1 MNRRRF
7 VKDSLLT
14 SLAGITGGGL
24 FTAKPLVAAENL
36 KPAGAT
42 RQPVTPHRLYD
53 HLLAPREHPD
63 YTRRHVQPPG
73 WDTFEGRSH
82 LITLRDFEIEN
93 GLIVRYQERIDKYV
107 VRHELGDV
115 LWISYPILAA
125 RNLGDLADEIKR
137 RNLFL
142 FDVWGYVPGS
152 GPGSYWQQF
161 RVPAGVFELLESKL
175 GTHWLGMDNGEQD
188 GRYIG
193 GYASELY
200 PSSAGRREQYLNF
213 QRHFERLTGELGN
226 KMSTLVSL
234 NFGHYFLKEGIYTF
248 IGAETAQALP
258 NGQVFYAFIR
268 GAGKQYGVPWFGNA
282 SGWNRWGWK
291 QYTPDVHDGPYSG
304 GPTHGAS
311 LSLLKR
317 LFYSHIL
324 YNSMMVGFDTS
335 YFHSVQ
341 HPPATEWVEGDE
353 LSPMGLMQRAAGQ
366 WLQAAGQPGVMMT
379 PVALMLDFFAGW
391 TFPRHLYTSNVYR
404 VWGNLPYEPGDYL
417 TDGVLDMMYPGYQD
431 SSYFHDESGFITPTP
446 YGDMADC
453 LLSDAPSWLLA
464 RYPLLVIAG
473 ELGGG
478 AEIRDKLAAYVEQ
491 GGRLILT
498 AGNLAKLPG
507 GLAGIQAGISL
518 KRFGKGTALRVGARR
533 MVEDRPF
540 ELQALVLPKAARV
553 LAECSGV
560 PAAVVMPFGKG
571 DITVLASPFGVSA
584 KETEGVGALL
594 AGQLQNEVDKPLP
607 NPYPL
612 LKHARAILD
621 EALRAQMLFAAGEG
635 LSLITCR
642 KGPGEYTLGVTNN
655 SWSARPFKIISRCGP
670 IESIRELS
678 LDQSEKGAQGQLPE
692 GLEKSHL
699 GVSDD
704 KNIAGGDVRI
714 FAVRVKEENIDA
726 IAHVVPPARP
736 RGRALPLRRARSLKE
751 EVLLRPT
758 FFEHFDSI
766 VMDWRYVQERD
777 PDQLKRESAWI
788 RLQRLG
794 CLVDFTS
801 GINLFPDL
809 CLVDNSELDYAASM
823 AAIEGVMAKME
834 ALEVR
839 HLILSLNRQ
848 PENNFTRDQ
857 TWQSFAQT
865 LRRICERAQE
875 QQSTVHLRL
884 SVGAPS
890 QDLRRVVELTSKVD
904 APNFRLAPSTALLLS
919 RKNDMAEFTGQLQGK
934 IGLWLVSA
942 PRIDLAGRVWN
953 INAPIRECNDPRA
966 LAQILA
972 LAPEAPLVFDA
983 NYKDLDDEYLDAR
996 FLQEILPAML
1006 RT

>member
-1 MNRRRF
+1 
-7 VKDSLLT
+7 VKNSLLT
-14 SLAGITGGGL
+14 SLAGITSAGL
-24 FTAKPLVAAENL
+24 FNDKTVVGAENS
-36 KPAGAT
+36 KSPGAK
-42 RQPVTPHRLYD
+42 QVPGAPHRLYD
-53 HLLAPREHPD
+53 HLLVPREHPD

-73 WDTFEGRSH
+73 WDTFDGHTH

-115 LWISYPILAA
+115 LWISYPILEA

-142 FDVWGYVPGS
+142 FDIWGYVPGS
-152 GPGSYWQQF
+152 GPAGFGRQF
-161 RVPAGVFELLESKL
+161 RIPSGSVELLESKL
-175 GTHWLGMDNGEQD
+175 GTHWLGVDNGEQD

-213 QRHFERLTGELGN
+213 QHHFERLTGELGN
-226 KMSTLVSL
+226 KLSTLVSL
-234 NFGHYFLKEGIYTF
+234 NFGHYFLKEGVYTF

-282 SGWNRWGWK
+282 SVFNRWGWK
-291 QYTPDVHDGPYSG
+291 QYTPDVHDRQLSG
-304 GPTHGAS
+304 GPTHGTS

-317 LFYSHIL
+317 LLYSQIL
-324 YNSMMVGFDTS
+324 YNSMMVGFESS

-341 HPPATEWVEGDE
+341 GPPVAGWGVESDE
-353 LSPMGLMQRAAGQ
+353 LSPIGLIQRAAGK
-366 WLQAAGQPGVMMT
+366 WLQASGQPGVMMT
-379 PVALMLDFFAGW
+379 PVALLLDFFAGW
-391 TFPRHLYTSNVYR
+391 TFPRHLYTSDVYR

-417 TDGVLDMMYPGYQD
+417 TDGVLDMIYPGYQD
-431 SSYFHDESGFITPTP
+431 SSYFHDESGFIAPTP
-446 YGDMADC
+446 YGDIADC
-453 LLSDAPSWLLA
+453 LLSDAPAWLLA

-478 AEIRDKLAAYVEQ
+478 AEIRDKLETYVEQ

-507 GLAGIQAGISL
+507 GLAGIQAGINL
-518 KRFGKGTALRVGARR
+518 QQFDKGTTVRVGTHPV
-533 MVEDRPF
+533 MEDRPF
-540 ELQALVLPKAARV
+540 ELHTLVLPKTARP

-560 PAAVVMPFGKG
+560 PAVVVTPFGKG

-584 KETEGVGALL
+584 KEAEGVGAAL

-607 NPYPL
+607 KPYPL

-621 EALRAQMLFAAGEG
+621 QAFRAQMLFEAGEG

-642 KGPGEYTLGVTNN
+642 KGSGEYTLGVTNN
-655 SWSARPFKIISRCGP
+655 SWRARPFKIVSRCGP
-670 IESIRELS
+670 IESIHELT
-678 LDQSEKGAQGQLPE
+678 LDQSEKGAVGHLPE
-692 GLEKSHL
+692 GLEKSDL
-699 GVSDD
+699 GVSDG

-714 FAVRVKEENIDA
+714 FAVRVKEENIEV
-726 IAHVVPPARP
+726 IAHAVPAVRP
-736 RGRALPLRRARSLKE
+736 QGRALPLRRAISLKE

-758 FFEHFDSI
+758 FFEHFDSV
-766 VMDWRYVQERD
+766 VMDWRYLQERE

-788 RLQRLG
+788 RLQGLA

-801 GINLFPDL
+801 GINLYPDL
-809 CLVDNSELDYAASM
+809 RLVDNIELDYAASL
-823 AAIEGVMAKME
+823 AAIEGVMAKMG
-834 ALEVR
+834 ALEAR
-839 HLILSLNRQ
+839 ELILSLNRR
-848 PENNFTRDQ
+848 PENGFTRDQ

-865 LRRICERAQE
+865 LRRICERARA
-875 QQSTVHLRL
+875 QQATVHLRL

-890 QDLRRVVELTSKVD
+890 EDLRRVVELAGRVD
-904 APNFRLAPSTALLLS
+904 ALNFRLAPSTALLLS
-919 RKNDMAEFTGQLQGK
+919 RKNDMAEFPEQIK
-934 IGLWLVSA
+934 DKVGLWLLSF
-942 PRIDLAGRVWN
+942 PRTDLAGRVWDA
-953 INAPIRECNDPRA
+953 NAPIRECNDRRA

-983 NYKDLDDEYLDAR
+983 VYKNLDEEYLDAK
-996 FLQEILPAML
+996 FLRETLTSLRPAD
-1006 RT
+1006 R